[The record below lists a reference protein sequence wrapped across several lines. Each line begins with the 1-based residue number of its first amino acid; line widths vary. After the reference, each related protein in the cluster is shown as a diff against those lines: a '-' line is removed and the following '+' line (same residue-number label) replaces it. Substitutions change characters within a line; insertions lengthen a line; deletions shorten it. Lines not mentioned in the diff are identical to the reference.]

1 MNKIFINGD
10 PVKTLSRDK
19 LFGKYQHNL
28 LVKSPLQFRLVC
40 GESINVE
47 DEERVFNTIQNI
59 SNSTTNNWPGHIIG
73 NIFTRLQVQ
82 IRCKGKYA
90 CSGSTNDSALN
101 DIHFVGEK
109 LHSEESNTLFPYKL
123 IEDFPHEWQAH
134 LELIFFPLAKM
145 CGGKKMTLELNFLM

>member
-1 MNKIFINGD
+1 MKKEYSIQY
-10 PVKTLSRDK
+10 KTYLIP
-19 LFGKYQHNL
+19 Q
-28 LVKSPLQFRLVC
+28 P
-40 GESINVE
+40 I
-47 DEERVFNTIQNI
+47 T
-59 SNSTTNNWPGHIIG
+59 GHIIG